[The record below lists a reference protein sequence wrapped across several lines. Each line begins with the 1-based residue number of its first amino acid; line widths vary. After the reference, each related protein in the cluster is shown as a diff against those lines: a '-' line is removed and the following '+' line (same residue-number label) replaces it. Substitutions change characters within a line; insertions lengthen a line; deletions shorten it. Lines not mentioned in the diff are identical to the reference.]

1 MNVFCAD
8 YPRWIKG
15 IRDGVL
21 GAAMVL
27 VLGRAGWSG
36 LNGDRMRLLAQQR
49 YGAAAAEAVEVWRG
63 SMASWRDLSEEDQ
76 LRRVNEFFNRR
87 VRFVDDVEAWGQA
100 DYWATPLETLVPA
113 TARISSLPSTLRCAN
128 SAWRSSACA

>member
-1 MNVFCAD
+1 
-8 YPRWIKG
+8 
-15 IRDGVL
+15 
-21 GAAMVL
+21 
-27 VLGRAGWSG
+27 
-36 LNGDRMRLLAQQR
+36 MRQVALQR
-49 YGAAAAEAVEVWRG
+49 FGPAAAEAVDAWRSG
-63 SMASWRDLSEEDQ
+63 LAGWRELPEDEQ

-87 VRFVDDVEAWGQA
+87 IRFADDPVVWGQA